1 MSSLSRAN
9 WTRIHGLFCFF
20 ITAGGSLLFGLIL
33 WFVVLAADLLL
44 GFDQVSR
51 HMHQSGYRMF
61 SILGAPWGLGLVY
74 GMAFFLAAFLAGR
87 WRWSCRPGLA
97 AFVAYAAYLLFCLP
111 GFEWRDA
118 HAGDFLILLTPLLT
132 APLGGLAGYSLFAK
146 TCDRQWPVIVTN
158 LKAR

>member
-1 MSSLSRAN
+1 MTRMSSLYRAN

-33 WFVVLAADLLL
+33 WFVVLAADVLL
-44 GFDQVSR
+44 GFDQISR

-61 SILGAPWGLGLVY
+61 SILGAPLGLGLVY
-74 GMAFFLAAFLAGR
+74 GSTFFIAALTASL

-97 AFVAYAAYLLFCLP
+97 AFVAYAAYLLFYLP
-111 GFEWRDA
+111 SLEWRDA
-118 HAGDFLILLTPLLT
+118 HAGDLLILLTPLLT

-146 TCDRQWPVIVTN
+146 N
-158 LKAR
+158 